1 MSVISVSKKY
11 GSSPHNFSSQS
22 YASTGHSRMSPLTY
36 AISSPGDSK
45 FRGVRSPLGLGM
57 SGGAGIKGSLVAVNF
72 NRSLMSPIKTGLD
85 PEIQL
90 VKAQEKE
97 QIKILNNKFAH
108 LIDKVHTLEQQ
119 NQVLKTKW
127 RMLQGQKTGPSNM
140 ENMFKAFINN
150 LQKQVEDLG
159 HQRVRLESKQ
169 GNMQDL
175 LEEFKR
181 KYKEEINNRTRRENE
196 FVLLKKDT
204 DEAYIKKEE
213 LEVKLQNLTDEI
225 NFLIELYAKELREQ
239 QTQVEVSNTL
249 MVTSVDSIIAEAR
262 VQYEEMAENSREEA
276 ESKYRSTY
284 EQIQEKADRHGEE
297 LRATKAELNELNW
310 MIPRIQAEIA
320 VLKEQNAKLEA
331 DIVQA
336 EEQGKI
342 AVADATEKLQKMEH
356 ALQKTKQDMAL
367 QLQKYQA
374 LMSLKLAL
382 DIEIATYRK
391 LLEGEESRLES
402 SMQNRSIQT
411 KTTGYSSKY
420 ISSGA
425 PGRRVPA
432 ATPCPRSWLPPYAQH
447 PGCCSMTVVL
457 AAALSPGSQ
466 LPPRIQGLSCC
477 PVSKFLPLES
487 LTEKNKTGDGK
498 LVSGVLSD
506 EPLLL

>member
-11 GSSPHNFSSQS
+11 RSSPRNFSSQS
-22 YASTGHSRMSPLTY
+22 YASTGHSRMSPLSY
-36 AISSPGDSK
+36 AISSPGGSK
-45 FRGVRSPLGLGM
+45 FRGARSPLGLGM

-97 QIKILNNKFAH
+97 QIKTLNNKFAH
-108 LIDKVHTLEQQ
+108 FIDKVRTLEQQ
-119 NQVLKTKW
+119 NQVLKIKW
-127 RMLQGQKTGPSNM
+127 NVLQGQKTGPINM
-140 ENMFKAFINN
+140 ENTFKAFINN
-150 LQKQVEDLG
+150 LQKQLEDLG
-159 HQRVRLESKQ
+159 HQRVRLESEQ
-169 GNMQDL
+169 GNMEDL
-175 LEEFKR
+175 LEEFNR
-181 KYKEEINNRTRRENE
+181 KYEEETNNRTRRENE
-196 FVLLKKDT
+196 FVLLKKEV

-213 LEVKLQNLTDEI
+213 MEVKLQNLTDEI

-239 QTQVEVSNTL
+239 QTLVEVSNTP
-249 MVTSVDSIIAEAR
+249 MVTSVDSSPKLDVDSIIAEAR

-276 ESKYRSTY
+276 ESKYRITY

-297 LRATKAELNELNW
+297 LRAAKAELNELNR
-310 MIPRIQAEIA
+310 MIPWIRAEIA
-320 VLKEQNAKLEA
+320 ALKEQNAKLEV

-356 ALQKTKQDMAL
+356 ALQKAKQDMAL
-367 QLQKYQA
+367 QLQEYQA
-374 LMSLKLAL
+374 LMSLKLVL
-382 DIEIATYRK
+382 DIEIATFRK

-402 SMQNRSIQT
+402 STQNGSIQT

-425 PGRRVPA
+425 PGRRWAEHKIRWQIWQLVSVGA
-432 ATPCPRSWLPPYAQH
+432 APQFLPP
-447 PGCCSMTVVL
+447 GKL
-457 AAALSPGSQ
+457 
-466 LPPRIQGLSCC
+466 
-477 PVSKFLPLES
+477 
-487 LTEKNKTGDGK
+487 EKNKTRDGK